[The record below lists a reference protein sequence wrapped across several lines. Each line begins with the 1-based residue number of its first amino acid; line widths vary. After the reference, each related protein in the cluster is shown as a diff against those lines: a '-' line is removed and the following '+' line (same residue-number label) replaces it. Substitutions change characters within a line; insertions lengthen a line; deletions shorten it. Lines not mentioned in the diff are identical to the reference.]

1 MTKKAGPPPRSYDPH
16 PSLKMVQ
23 GSMRKLVER
32 TGKGLLEWVAITV
45 RDGPPDEKERRT
57 WLKEVHGHGT
67 NVASWIAERAAGKG
81 AEMDSPEAYL
91 EVARVWVDGMYAGGK
106 AGLRPIHEQLIRVGR
121 SLGPDVK
128 VCPCET
134 IVPFY
139 RSHVFAQIRPATRT
153 RLDLGLALGSL
164 EEPPARLVDTGGF
177 AKKDRITYRIGLAS
191 VDEIDDEVRRW
202 LRTAYERD
210 A

>member
-1 MTKKAGPPPRSYDPH
+1 
-16 PSLKMVQ
+16 
-23 GSMRKLVER
+23 MRKLVER
-32 TGKGLLEWVAITV
+32 TGRSLLEWVTLTE
-45 RDGPPDEKERRT
+45 RDGPPTERERRI

-67 NVASWIAERAAGKG
+67 NVAGWIAERAAGKG
-81 AEMDSPEAYL
+81 AELDSPEAYL
-91 EVARVWVDGMYAGGK
+91 EVAPVWVEGMYAGGK
-106 AGLRPIHEQLIRVGR
+106 AGLRPIHDELIRLGR

-139 RSHVFAQIRPATRT
+139 REHVFAQIKPSTRT

-164 EEPPARLVDTGGF
+164 KRPPARLVDTGGF
-177 AKKDRITYRIGLAS
+177 ARKDRITYRIALSS
-191 VDEIDDEVRRW
+191 VGEIDDEVRRW

>member
-1 MTKKAGPPPRSYDPH
+1 MPKTTPPAASPYSPH

-32 TGKGLLEWVAITV
+32 TGRGLLEWVAITE
-45 RDGPPDEKERRT
+45 RDGPPTEKERRV

-67 NVASWIAERAAGKG
+67 NVASWIAERAEGKG

-91 EVARVWVDGMYAGGK
+91 AVAPLWVERMYAGGK
-106 AGLRPIHEQLIRVGR
+106 AGLRPIHDALVRLGR
-121 SLGPDVK
+121 SLGPDVS

-139 RSHVFAQIRPATRT
+139 RSHVFAQIRPSTRR
-153 RLDLGLALGSL
+153 RLDLGLALGAL
-164 EEPPARLVDTGGF
+164 KAPPARLVDTGGF
-177 AKKDRITYRIGLAS
+177 AKKDRITYRIALSS
-191 VDEIDDEVRRW
+191 VDEIDDEVLRW
-202 LRTAYERD
+202 MREAYEKD